1 MNLQIQR
8 TLVFETSAIPGYATS
23 ALGVADRKGLP
34 AGEAAKWTAYLPVF
48 VQGEAAGLRVLVEFR
63 PRRQP
68 DRAVE
73 LAAGATVG
81 DLLRAVGESADHT
94 LAVRGQTP
102 VTEAEPLRD
111 GESILLLSAFSGG

>member
-1 MNLQIQR
+1 M
-8 TLVFETSAIPGYATS
+8 
-23 ALGVADRKGLP
+23 VADRKEEP
-34 AGEAAKWTAYLPVF
+34 SVGEAAKWRGYLPLF
-48 VQGEAAGLRVLVEFR
+48 VRGSGMGHPGLTVQVEFR
-63 PRRQP
+63 PRRKP

-94 LAVRGQTP
+94 LAVRGDVP
-102 VTEAEPLRD
+102 VTEGEPLRD